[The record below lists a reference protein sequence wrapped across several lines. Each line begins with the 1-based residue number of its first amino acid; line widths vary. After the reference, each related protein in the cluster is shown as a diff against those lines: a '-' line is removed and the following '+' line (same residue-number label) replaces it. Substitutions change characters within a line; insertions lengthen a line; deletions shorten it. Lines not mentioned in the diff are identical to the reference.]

1 MEAFFKFFKQV
12 SLDYQHYYGK
22 NKKATL
28 IPSLCHK
35 FYHIRVSILEKRLV
49 FSFSEKSFYLA
60 SICIM
65 KPFFFSLC
73 IMHSQKISV
82 FLFYKIKTT
91 VIPCTGLHVLKPK
104 YLEIDASL
112 NTLFGHF

>member
-12 SLDYQHYYGK
+12 SLDYQHYYGI

-49 FSFSEKSFYLA
+49 FSFSEKMFLFGIHMYNETV
-60 SICIM
+60 
-65 KPFFFSLC
+65 FFS
-73 IMHSQKISV
+73 
-82 FLFYKIKTT
+82 
-91 VIPCTGLHVLKPK
+91 
-104 YLEIDASL
+104 
-112 NTLFGHF
+112 